1 MTTRALVSRTHLT
14 MPVPGITSDPDGA
27 QLAWAVH
34 WWAWQCAEYDVAL
47 DPYRYHAAHEEFKR
61 AMHAA
66 RRWWDERVREER
78 AA

>member
-1 MTTRALVSRTHLT
+1 MTTRALVSRPARVT
-14 MPVPGITSDPDGA
+14 PVPGITSDPDGA
-27 QLAWAVH
+27 QLAWAVV
-34 WWAWQCAEYDVAL
+34 WLGWEVAQYDVAL

>member
-1 MTTRALVSRTHLT
+1 MTLPTRRLAAA

-27 QLAWAVH
+27 QLAWAIV
-34 WWAWQCAEYDVAL
+34 WLGWEVAEYDVAL
-47 DPYRYHAAHEEFKR
+47 DPYRHHAAQAEFR
-61 AMHAA
+61 AAMHAA